1 MEVMI
6 NGDTFKFDEQLTL
19 LALLQQLEIDEQRVI
34 VEHNSKLIKQGAFAS
49 QVVSA
54 NDKLELLEFVGGG

>member
-6 NGDTFKFDEQLTL
+6 NGDAFKFGEQLTL
-19 LALLQQLEIDEQRVI
+19 IELLQQLEIDEQRVI
-34 VEHNSKLIKQGAFAS
+34 VEHNSKLIKQDAFAS

>member
-6 NGDTFKFDEQLTL
+6 NGDTFEFGEQLTL
-19 LALLQQLEIDEQRVI
+19 LEVLQQLEIDEQRVI
-34 VEHNSKLIKQGAFAS
+34 VEHNSKLIKQDAFAS

>member
-6 NGDTFKFDEQLTL
+6 NGDTFKFGEQLTL
-19 LALLQQLEIDEQRVI
+19 LELLQQLEIDEQRVI
-34 VEHNSKLIKQGAFAS
+34 VEHNSKLIKQDAFAS

>member
-6 NGDTFKFDEQLTL
+6 NGDAFKFTKQLTIL
-19 LALLQQLEIDEQRVI
+19 ELLQQLEIDAQRVI
-34 VEHNSKLIKQGAFAS
+34 VEQNSELITQDAFAT

-54 NDKLELLEFVGGG
+54 DDKLELLEFVGGG

>member
-6 NGDTFKFDEQLTL
+6 NGDAFKFGEQLTL
-19 LALLQQLEIDEQRVI
+19 LDLLQQLEIDEQRVI
-34 VEHNSKLIKQGAFAS
+34 VEHNSKLIKRDAFAS

>member
-1 MEVMI
+1 MI
-6 NGDTFKFDEQLTL
+6 NGDTFKFGEQLTL
-19 LALLQQLEIDEQRVI
+19 LEVLQQLEIDEQRVI
-34 VEHNSKLIKQGAFAS
+34 VEHNSKLIKQDAFAS

>member
-1 MEVMI
+1 MI
-6 NGDTFKFDEQLTL
+6 NGDTFKFGEQLTL
-19 LALLQQLEIDEQRVI
+19 LEVLQQLEIDEQRVI
-34 VEHNSKLIKQGAFAS
+34 IEHNSKLIKQDAFAS

>member
-6 NGDTFKFDEQLTL
+6 NGDTFKFGEQLTL
-19 LALLQQLEIDEQRVI
+19 LEVLQQLEIDEQRVI
-34 VEHNSKLIKQGAFAS
+34 VEHNSKLIKQDTFAS

>member
-6 NGDTFKFDEQLTL
+6 NGDTFKFDEQLSL

-34 VEHNSKLIKQGAFAS
+34 VEHNSKLIKQDAFAS

>member
-34 VEHNSKLIKQGAFAS
+34 VEHNSKLIKQDAFAS

-54 NDKLELLEFVGGG
+54 NDKFELLEFVGGG

>member
-6 NGDTFKFDEQLTL
+6 NGDTFKFGDQLTL
-19 LALLQQLEIDEQRVI
+19 LELLQQLEIDEQRVI
-34 VEHNSKLIKQGAFAS
+34 VEHNSKLIKQDAFAS

>member
-6 NGDTFKFDEQLTL
+6 NGDAFKFGEQLTL
-19 LALLQQLEIDEQRVI
+19 LDLLQQLEIDEQRVI
-34 VEHNSKLIKQGAFAS
+34 VEHNSKLIKQDAFAS

>member
-6 NGDTFKFDEQLTL
+6 NGDTFKFGEQLTL
-19 LALLQQLEIDEQRVI
+19 LELLQQLEIDEQRVI

>member
-6 NGDTFKFDEQLTL
+6 NGDTFKFGEQLTL
-19 LALLQQLEIDEQRVI
+19 LEVLQQLEIDEQRVI
-34 VEHNSKLIKQGAFAS
+34 VEHNSKLIKQDAFAS

>member
-34 VEHNSKLIKQGAFAS
+34 VEHNSKLIKQDAFAS

>member
-6 NGDTFKFDEQLTL
+6 NGDTFEFGEQLTL
-19 LALLQQLEIDEQRVI
+19 LELLQQLEIDEQRVI
-34 VEHNSKLIKQGAFAS
+34 VEHNSKLIKQDAFAS

>member
-6 NGDTFKFDEQLTL
+6 NGDTFKFGEQLTL
-19 LALLQQLEIDEQRVI
+19 IELLQQLEIDEQRVI
-34 VEHNSKLIKQGAFAS
+34 VEHNSKLIKQDAFAS